1 MLAIF
6 QLPDVL
12 SDRCAPNASMTL
24 DIHIVAEGKKNGLN
38 LRGKFTRGRQNEG
51 LGFANGDVYGLE
63 DGNGECGSFTSS

>member
-1 MLAIF
+1 
-6 QLPDVL
+6 
-12 SDRCAPNASMTL
+12 MTL
-24 DIHIVAEGKKNGLN
+24 DIHIVAKGKNNGLN